1 MISLRTLA
9 TSVLCAALFASMGGA
24 QDLAKYR
31 DFQFGMSLESV
42 AKQIHMN
49 ASSAKTIHQRPAVI
63 QTLQWDQLSY
73 SDLPAK
79 DRSLRSIR
87 FGFYNGELFKMVVT
101 YDPVG
106 TEGLTTD
113 DMVEAISA
121 LYGPATKPEKT
132 IAVSSSSLYEDNQK
146 VLACWED
153 AQYSYNLFRSP
164 YGNVFGLIASSKKLD
179 LVAADASREAERLDN
194 QEAPAK
200 ELARQMKQ
208 EEDKRAAQEKAR
220 LISKPKFR
228 P

>member
-1 MISLRTLA
+1 MISYRMLA
-9 TSVLCAALFASMGGA
+9 TSILCAALFSSLGAA

-42 AKQIHMN
+42 AKQIHMD
-49 ASSAKTIHQRPAVI
+49 ASAAKTTHQRPAVI
-63 QTLQWDQLSY
+63 QTLQWDQSGY
-73 SDLPAK
+73 SDRAPK
-79 DRSLRSIR
+79 DGSVRNVR
-87 FGFYNGELFKMVVT
+87 FEFYNGELSKMVVT
-101 YDPVG
+101 YDPAG

-121 LYGPATKPEKT
+121 IYGLATKPERT
-132 IAVSSSSLYEDNQK
+132 IAISTSSIYEDNEK

-164 YGNVFGLIASSKKLD
+164 YGNAFGLVAFSKKLNLMASD
-179 LVAADASREAERLDN
+179 SSREAARLDKL
-194 QEAPAK
+194 EAPQK

-208 EEDKRAAQEKAR
+208 EEDKRAAEQKAR

>member
-1 MISLRTLA
+1 MISYRMLA
-9 TSVLCAALFASMGGA
+9 TSILCAALFSSLGAA

-42 AKQIHMN
+42 AKQIHMD
-49 ASSAKTIHQRPAVI
+49 ASTAKTTHQRPAVI
-63 QTLQWDQLSY
+63 QTLQWDQSGY
-73 SDLPAK
+73 SDRAPK
-79 DRSLRSIR
+79 DGSVRNVR
-87 FGFYNGELFKMVVT
+87 FEFYNGELSKMVVT
-101 YDPVG
+101 YDPAG

-121 LYGPATKPEKT
+121 IYGLATKPERT
-132 IAVSSSSLYEDNQK
+132 IAISTSSIYEDNEK

-164 YGNVFGLIASSKKLD
+164 YGNAFGLVAFSKKLNLMASD
-179 LVAADASREAERLDN
+179 SSREAARLDKL
-194 QEAPAK
+194 EAPQK

-208 EEDKRAAQEKAR
+208 EEDKRAAEQKAR

>member
-1 MISLRTLA
+1 MISCRMLA
-9 TSVLCAALFASMGGA
+9 TSVFCAALFSSLGAA

-49 ASSAKTIHQRPAVI
+49 ASAAKTTHQRPAVI
-63 QTLQWDQLSY
+63 QTLQWDQLGY
-73 SDLPAK
+73 SDRAPK
-79 DRSLRSIR
+79 DGSVRNVR
-87 FGFYNGELFKMVVT
+87 FDFYNGELSKMVVT
-101 YDPVG
+101 YDPAG

-113 DMVEAISA
+113 DVTEAISA
-121 LYGPATKPEKT
+121 IYGPATKPERT
-132 IAVSSSSLYEDNQK
+132 IAVSTSSIYEDNEK

-153 AQYSYNLFRSP
+153 AQYSYNLFRSF
-164 YGNVFGLIASSKKLD
+164 YGNAFGLVAFSKKLD
-179 LVAADASREAERLDN
+179 RMASDSS
-194 QEAPAK
+194 QEADWLNKLEAPGK

-208 EEDKRAAQEKAR
+208 EADKRAAQEKAR

>member
-1 MISLRTLA
+1 MIYSRTLA
-9 TSVLCAALFASMGGA
+9 TSVLCAVLFSSLSTA

-49 ASSAKTIHQRPAVI
+49 ATDAKTVHERPAMI
-63 QTLQWDQLSY
+63 QTLQWDQFAYSGLS
-73 SDLPAK
+73 AK
-79 DRSLRSIR
+79 AESLRNVR
-87 FGFYNGELFKMVVT
+87 FVFYDGGLFKMVVT
-101 YDPVG
+101 YDPAG

-113 DMVEAISA
+113 DMIEAISA
-121 LYGPATKPEKT
+121 LYGPATRPERT
-132 IAVSSSSLYEDNQK
+132 IAVSTSVVYEDNEK

-153 AQYSYNLFRSP
+153 AQYSYNLFRAS
-164 YGNVFGLIASSKKLD
+164 YGNAFGLVAFSKKLD
-179 LVAADASREAERLDN
+179 LMASESSREADRLDKL
-194 QEAPAK
+194 EAPGK
-200 ELARQMKQ
+200 ELVRLMRQ